1 MYLLQWWSFTYL
13 LQQSSFHF
21 TEEALKRAVINEKVA
36 FEKATAI
43 IEQAKLDADGDVKM
57 DESGDATVQ
66 KLPEISYK
74 NPTMLLNEKRK
85 GTEIIT

>member
-1 MYLLQWWSFTYL
+1 M
-13 LQQSSFHF
+13 
-21 TEEALKRAVINEKVA
+21 INEKVA